1 MDVAILTAW
10 QELQESLCDKCGRP
24 LAVHGSQVPADY
36 TADYRECPSVL
47 ALDRAQAKRSI
58 EDEAAREKARKDGRD
73 IEARLNPERARSWL
87 TWTAEEGEPQF

>member
-24 LAVHGSQVPADY
+24 LAVHHTQAPADF
-36 TADYRECPSVL
+36 TADFTECPSVL

-58 EDEAAREKARKDGRD
+58 EDEQAREKAREKGLD